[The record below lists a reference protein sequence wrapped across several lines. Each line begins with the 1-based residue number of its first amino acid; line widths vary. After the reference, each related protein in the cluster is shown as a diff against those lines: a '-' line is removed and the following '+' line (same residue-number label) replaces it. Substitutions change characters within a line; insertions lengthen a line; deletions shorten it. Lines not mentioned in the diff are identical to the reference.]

1 MHGALPDD
9 SAQLLEILSQDDS
22 VSRRI
27 GGLSL
32 LCWLYMILKCLLSC
46 TIENFSPAI
55 LPLETVKQA
64 LETGRHN
71 LRDGLDALLM
81 DASARSVGSP
91 DHDDADDAEG
101 SLEDLKALREQRETM
116 EFLMGFTEEA
126 IKTRTKLG
134 AKSVATAKR

>member
-1 MHGALPDD
+1 M
-9 SAQLLEILSQDDS
+9 
-22 VSRRI
+22 R
-27 GGLSL
+27 
-32 LCWLYMILKCLLSC
+32 

-81 DASARSVGSP
+81 EASARSVGSP
-91 DHDDADDAEG
+91 DHDDADDDED
-101 SLEDLKALREQRETM
+101 SFEDLKALREQRETM

-126 IKTRTKLG
+126 IKTRKKLG

>member
-1 MHGALPDD
+1 MLVIYDFEM
-9 SAQLLEILSQDDS
+9 SAF
-22 VSRRI
+22 
-27 GGLSL
+27 
-32 LCWLYMILKCLLSC
+32 

-81 DASARSVGSP
+81 DASARSVGSQS
-91 DHDDADDAEG
+91 DHDDADDEEG
-101 SLEDLKALREQRETM
+101 SSLEDLKALREQRETM

-126 IKTRTKLG
+126 IKTRNKLG
-134 AKSVATAKR
+134 DKSVATAKR